1 MLHNDMSSSFLTLRC
16 RLAHTVFADI
26 AGFTAWSSTREP
38 AQVFVLLQ
46 TIYQA
51 FDHLAHKY
59 DVFKVETIG
68 DSYVAVTGLPNEQP
82 RHAALM
88 AKFAEACVR
97 KFASLVKELEVRLG
111 PDTADLALRV
121 GLNSG
126 PVTAG

>member
-1 MLHNDMSSSFLTLRC
+1 MLIIPFRLC
-16 RLAHTVFADI
+16 RAVFADI

-51 FDHLAHKY
+51 FDQLAHKY
-59 DVFKVETIG
+59 DEFKVETIG
-68 DSYVAVTGLPNEQP
+68 DSYVAATGLPNEQP
-82 RHAALM
+82 RHALLM

-97 KFASLVKELEVRLG
+97 KFVSLVKELEVRLG